1 MDYDSQVSKFADYF
15 ETGEKTHENFLI
27 GMELEHFIV
36 EEDSL
41 KAVSYYEDDG
51 VNTILKELESAG
63 LTGIYEG
70 ENILGLV
77 HSNFTVSLEPGS
89 QFEFSARP
97 RKKISELAEEYR
109 EFRDYI
115 DPILKKRGYLLLN
128 LGYWPGNKI
137 EDIRRIPKKRYDL
150 MYEYFQDKG
159 KYAHNMMK
167 GTAALQIA
175 IDYSSEKDF
184 SKKFYVA
191 NAISPILYAIFD
203 NSPIFE
209 GVKYE
214 KNCLRAQIWGDC
226 DDDRCG
232 VVEGAMTKNFGYEDY
247 AEYILNCPPIFVMKE
262 GEVSATGTRFAKEV
276 FNPRGSGQEEI
287 EHLLSMVFPD
297 IRLKTYIEI
306 RVMDSVP
313 IEYALGL
320 CAMLKGLFY
329 HQDNLNDLYDF
340 FRNVSEFSLDSL
352 KEEIIANGIETE
364 YAQNT
369 MADLFDR
376 FLTDAKYALPEE
388 ERIFLEPLERLLDS
402 EMTLKDT
409 NLLY

>member
-1 MDYDSQVSKFADYF
+1 MDYDSQVSKFTSYF
-15 ETGEKTHENFLI
+15 ETGEKTPDDFLI
-27 GMELEHFIV
+27 GMELEHFVV

-41 KAVSYYEDDG
+41 TAVSYYGDNG
-51 VNTILKELESAG
+51 VNAVLKELESKG
-63 LTGIYEG
+63 MTGVYEAD
-70 ENILGLV
+70 NILGLT
-77 HSNFTVSLEPGS
+77 HPNFMISLEPGS
-89 QFEFSARP
+89 QLEFSARP

-109 EFRDYI
+109 EFRDAI

-128 LGYWPGNKI
+128 LGYWPVSKI

-150 MYEYFQDKG
+150 MYEYFKDKG

-167 GTAALQIA
+167 GTAALQVA

-191 NAISPILYAIFD
+191 NAISPILYAVFD

-209 GVKYE
+209 GVKYD
-214 KNCLRAQIWGDC
+214 KNCLRAQIWENC
-226 DDDRCG
+226 DDERCG

-247 AEYILNCPPIFVMKE
+247 AEYILHCHPIFIMKD
-262 GEVSATGTRFAKEV
+262 GEVFPTGTKQAKEV
-276 FNPRGSGQEEI
+276 FNPRGSGREEI
-287 EHLLSMVFPD
+287 EHLVSMVFPD
-297 IRLKTYIEI
+297 VRLKTYLEI

-329 HQDNLNDLYDF
+329 NQDNLNDLYDF
-340 FRNVSEFSLDSL
+340 FRNVSEFGLDSI
-352 KEEIIANGIETE
+352 KEDIIANGIETE
-364 YAQNT
+364 YAQST